1 MKMTSVAVVKE
12 NNMNGTFALIKK
24 TPFGSSIK
32 PGDIQCFSKYFM
44 STDFQYR
51 NIQKNRNEINWK
63 MKNVFKVLTQWF
75 IAVGM
80 DPTSLNPKKTDHSY
94 KINWMIVV
102 ASAMESMHAVIKCI
116 SDNLL
121 LFGLWVKISMFVH
134 GSLSAP
140 NDMLMICDKWLDAWD
155 RWKNKWL
162 LCRRLNKKT
171 NTINTEKSYA
181 WFVSNG
187 CAERRFHVLVVKL

>member
-12 NNMNGTFALIKK
+12 INMNGTFARIKK
-24 TPFGSSIK
+24 FLSAVRLHLKTFIAT
-32 PGDIQCFSKYFM
+32 QNNFM
-44 STDFQYR
+44 TTDFQYR
-51 NIQKNRNEINWK
+51 NIQKNPTKSIEKWK
-63 MKNVFKVLTQWF
+63 MYSKCWHNGSLPQEWIRLPSIPRKRT
-75 IAVGM
+75 I
-80 DPTSLNPKKTDHSY
+80 PTKLIEWLLLHRQ
-94 KINWMIVV
+94 
-102 ASAMESMHAVIKCI
+102 MHAVIKCI

-140 NDMLMICDKWLDAWD
+140 NDMLMICDKWLNAWD

-162 LCRRLNKKT
+162 LCRRLNKK